1 MKQNKG
7 VIMFRKLV
15 NYVVHI
21 IFLIPF
27 SLAQNGDIKGSVSD
41 ISGLPLPGANIQL
54 KNTNYGTTSNIDG
67 EFEFLNVP
75 EGYYTL
81 NVSYIGYESIV
92 YPDVWV
98 RPKAYDR
105 LEISMNQLVIEFDR
119 VLVEDSYFKNS
130 GLNQDQSITFR
141 NDEIRRAPGAGQEL
155 SRIINSLPSVAS
167 VGENRQDMMVRG
179 GGPTENGFI
188 IDNIP
193 IPSISHFNQDDGRSN
208 GPIGLINTEM
218 IESLEFYSNGFSAKY
233 GNRLSSY
240 GDIVYRSGNQEQL
253 EGNMSLGIGGAGAL
267 FEGPLGENTT
277 YILSLRRS
285 YLDVIAGAL
294 NAGGLPSYD
303 DIQGKLTFKPDH
315 YNTITFLTVNGNS
328 LYERTQQDAIEEDQT
343 NYGRRKNKQQTIGV
357 NYRKIWNKSSFSNSS
372 ISYSTQRGDGQ
383 FKDSISEQVTSMAKN
398 GMQSVSLRQVSQTKF
413 SNKSNAEYGFEVSS
427 KEFQYD
433 FLLNDLS
440 ASQDISIANTSIFST
455 FRYLVTS
462 KLLVSTGIRLE
473 SNDFE
478 KKQLFSPRLNAKYN
492 MDDDVSSFVYSL
504 GRYYQNPPEI
514 YLSVEENRSITSVQT
529 IQQSLTYERLISSST
544 KLTLAYYQKVYSN
557 APMLTGNNL
566 LDEPLFLLDRL
577 SMYSGV
583 VSNGKSVADGIELLV
598 EKKRAENFYG
608 LFGASYFNTTY
619 TDYSGVDRNRDY
631 NYQYI
636 VNLIGG
642 YRPQKDWEFSVRW
655 SLFGGKPYT
664 PIDEEGSILN
674 GTETLYLDQWNEAR
688 TPAYH
693 SLFLRYENHK
703 NFDSGNLIFF
713 VEFWNAYNRGNTE
726 TYYWDDRIRK
736 VSYFDFIPVGGF
748 EYEF

>member
-1 MKQNKG
+1 
-7 VIMFRKLV
+7 MFHQLLKSAV
-15 NYVVHI
+15 FI
-21 IFLIPF
+21 
-27 SLAQNGDIKGSVSD
+27 SLASAISFSQYGVIKGSVSD

-54 KNTNYGTTSNIDG
+54 KNTNIGTTSNVDG
-67 EFEFLNVP
+67 DFELLNVP

-81 NVSYIGYESIV
+81 RISYIGYESV
-92 YPDVWV
+92 LYPDVWV
-98 RPKAYDR
+98 RQKAYDKID
-105 LEISMNQLVIEFDR
+105 ISLNQLVIEFDR
-119 VLVEDSYFKNS
+119 VLVEDSYFNNS

-240 GDIVYRSGNQEQL
+240 GDIVYRSGNDEQL
-253 EGNMSLGIGGAGAL
+253 EGNMSLGLGGAGAL
-267 FEGPLGENTT
+267 LEGPIGESTT

-303 DIQGKLTFKPDH
+303 DIQGKLTFQPDY
-315 YNTITFLTVNGNS
+315 YNTITILSVNGNS
-328 LYERTQQDAIEEDQT
+328 LYERTQEDAMLEDQN
-343 NYGRRKNKQQTIGV
+343 NYGRRKNKQHTIGV
-357 NYRKIWNKSSFSNSS
+357 NYRKIWNESSFSNSS
-372 ISYSTQRGDGQ
+372 ISYSSQMGDGE
-383 FKDSISEQVTSMAKN
+383 FRDSFTKRVTSRAKN
-398 GMQSVSLRQVSQTKF
+398 GMQSLSVRQVNQTKF
-413 SNKSNAEYGFEVSS
+413 SNKFNSEYGFEISS

-433 FLLNDLS
+433 FLLNDLA
-440 ASQDISIANTSIFST
+440 ASQDLSLVNTSVFST
-455 FRYLVTS
+455 FRYLLTS
-462 KLLVSTGIRLE
+462 KLLISTGVRFE
-473 SNDFE
+473 SNDYE
-478 KKQLFSPRLNAKYN
+478 NDLLFSPRLNAKYN
-492 MDDDVSSFVYSL
+492 MNDGQSSIIYNV

-529 IQQSLTYERLISSST
+529 VQHSLTYERLISSST
-544 KLTLAYYQKVYSN
+544 KFTLAYYQKLYTN
-557 APMLTGNNL
+557 APMLPGDNPYN
-566 LDEPLFLLDRL
+566 EPLFLLDRL

-583 VSNGKSVADGIELLV
+583 ISNGRSIADGVELLI

-608 LFGASYFNTTY
+608 LFGASVFNTTY
-619 TDYSGVDRNRDY
+619 TDFKGTSRNRDY
-631 NYQYI
+631 NYKYI
-636 VNLIGG
+636 INLIGG

-655 SLFGGKPYT
+655 SYFGGKPYT
-664 PIDEEGSILN
+664 PIDEENSL
-674 GTETLYLDQWNEAR
+674 LYGDEVLFLERWNESK

-703 NFDSGNLIFF
+703 KFDSGNLIFF
-713 VEFWNAYNRGNTE
+713 VEFWNAYNRGNVE
-726 TYYWDDRIRK
+726 TYYWDERIRK
-736 VSYFDFIPVGGF
+736 ISYFDFIPVGGF

>member
-1 MKQNKG
+1 
-7 VIMFRKLV
+7 MFCYTYRSTLLQ
-15 NYVVHI
+15 
-21 IFLIPF
+21 FLLTTACI
-27 SLAQNGDIKGSVSD
+27 AQQGSIKGSVSD
-41 ISGLPLPGANIQL
+41 LSGLPLPGANIQL
-54 KNTNYGTTSNIDG
+54 KNTQYGTTSDVDG
-67 EFEFLNVP
+67 EFEFLDIP
-75 EGYYTL
+75 QGYYTL
-81 NVSYIGYESIV
+81 TVNYIGYEPVI

-98 RPKAYDR
+98 RPNAYDNIDI
-105 LEISMNQLVIEFDR
+105 LLTQLIIEFDR
-119 VLVEDSYFKNS
+119 VVVEDSYFKNS

-253 EGNMSLGIGGAGAL
+253 EGNVSLGLGGAGAL
-267 FEGPLGENTT
+267 VEGPLGENTS

-303 DIQGKLTFKPDH
+303 DIQGKLTFQPDH
-315 YNTITFLTVNGNS
+315 YNTITFLSVNGNS
-328 LYERTQQDAIEEDQT
+328 LYERTQKDAIAEDQT
-343 NYGRRKNKQQTIGV
+343 NYGRRKNKQHTLGI

-372 ISYSTQRGDGQ
+372 ISYSSQRGDGQ
-383 FKDSISEQVTSMAKN
+383 FKDSFSEQVTSRAEN
-398 GMQSVSLRQVSQTKF
+398 GMQSLSLRQINQTKF
-413 SNKSNAEYGFEVSS
+413 SNKSNSEYGFEISS

-440 ASQDISIANTSIFST
+440 ASQDLSIVNTSVFST

-462 KLLVSTGIRLE
+462 KLLVSTGIRFE

-478 KKQLFSPRLNAKYN
+478 KKQLLSPRLNAKYN
-492 MDDDVSSFVYSL
+492 LNDGISSLIYNV

-514 YLSVEENRSITSVQT
+514 YLSVDENRSITSVQT
-529 IQQSLTYERLISSST
+529 VQQSFTYERLISSST
-544 KLTLAYYQKVYSN
+544 KLTLAYYQKVYSK
-557 APMLTGNNL
+557 APMLTGTNI

-577 SMYSGV
+577 SMYSGL
-583 VSNGKSVADGIELLV
+583 VSNGKSVADGIELLI

-619 TDYSGVDRNRDY
+619 TDFNGVDRNRDY
-631 NYQYI
+631 NYRYI
-636 VNLIGG
+636 VNMIGG
-642 YRPQKDWEFSVRW
+642 YRPQKDWELSIRW

-664 PIDEEGSILN
+664 PINEEASILN
-674 GTETLYLDQWNEAR
+674 GSESLYLNRYNEAR

-693 SLFLRYENHK
+693 SLFLRYENHR
-703 NFDSGNLIFF
+703 NYNRGNLIFF
-713 VEFWNAYNRGNTE
+713 VEFWNAYNRDNVE

-736 VSYFDFIPVGGF
+736 ISYFNFIPVGGF
-748 EYEF
+748 EFEF

>member
-1 MKQNKG
+1 MFHQLLKSAVFISFASTISFSQYG
-7 VIMFRKLV
+7 V
-15 NYVVHI
+15 
-21 IFLIPF
+21 
-27 SLAQNGDIKGSVSD
+27 IKGSISD

-54 KNTNYGTTSNIDG
+54 KNTNIGTTSNVDG
-67 EFEFLNVP
+67 DFEILDVP

-81 NVSYIGYESIV
+81 RVSYIGYESV
-92 YPDVWV
+92 LYPDVWV
-98 RPKAYDR
+98 RQKAYDKVDIT
-105 LEISMNQLVIEFDR
+105 LSQLVIEFDR

-240 GDIVYRSGNQEQL
+240 GDIVYRSGNDEQL
-253 EGNMSLGIGGAGAL
+253 EGNMSLGLGGAGAL
-267 FEGPLGENTT
+267 FEGPIGESTT

-303 DIQGKLTFKPDH
+303 DVQGKLTFQPDY
-315 YNTITFLTVNGNS
+315 YNTITILSVNGNS
-328 LYERTQQDAIEEDQT
+328 LYERTQEDAILEDQN
-343 NYGRRKNKQQTIGV
+343 NYGRRKNKQHTIGV
-357 NYRKIWNKSSFSNSS
+357 NYRKIWNESSFSNSS
-372 ISYSTQRGDGQ
+372 ISYSSQMGDGE
-383 FKDSISEQVTSMAKN
+383 FRDSFTKSVTSRAKN
-398 GMQSVSLRQVSQTKF
+398 GMQSLSVRQVNQTKF
-413 SNKSNAEYGFEVSS
+413 SNKFNSEYGFEISS

-433 FLLNDLS
+433 FLLNDLA
-440 ASQDISIANTSIFST
+440 ASQDLSLVNTSVFST
-455 FRYLVTS
+455 FRYLLTS
-462 KLLVSTGIRLE
+462 KLLISTGVRFE
-473 SNDFE
+473 SNDYE
-478 KKQLFSPRLNAKYN
+478 NDLLFSPRLNAKYN
-492 MDDDVSSFVYSL
+492 MNDGQSSIIYNI

-529 IQQSLTYERLISSST
+529 VQHSLTYERLISSST
-544 KLTLAYYQKVYSN
+544 KLTLAYYQKLYTN
-557 APMLTGNNL
+557 APMLPGDNPY
-566 LDEPLFLLDRL
+566 DEPLFLLDRL

-583 VSNGKSVADGIELLV
+583 TSNGRSVADGIELLI

-608 LFGASYFNTTY
+608 LFGTSVFNTTY
-619 TDYSGVDRNRDY
+619 TDFKGINRNRDY
-631 NYQYI
+631 NYKYI
-636 VNLIGG
+636 INLIGG

-655 SLFGGKPYT
+655 SYFGGKPYT
-664 PIDEEGSILN
+664 PIDEENSL
-674 GTETLYLDQWNEAR
+674 LYGDEVLFLERWNESK

-703 NFDSGNLIFF
+703 KFQSGNLIFF
-713 VEFWNAYNRGNTE
+713 VEFWNAYNRGNVE
-726 TYYWDDRIRK
+726 TYYWDERIRK
-736 VSYFDFIPVGGF
+736 ISYFDFIPVGGF

>member
-1 MKQNKG
+1 
-7 VIMFRKLV
+7 MFRL
-15 NYVVHI
+15 
-21 IFLIPF
+21 LINSAILISFVGSISF
-27 SLAQNGDIKGSVSD
+27 SQYGVIKGSIVD

-54 KNTNYGTTSNIDG
+54 KNTSNGTTSDIDG
-67 EFEFLNVP
+67 DFEFLNVP

-81 NVSYIGYESIV
+81 NITYIGYEPIV

-98 RPKAYDR
+98 RQKAYDKI
-105 LEISMNQLVIEFDR
+105 EVSMNQLVIEFDR
-119 VLVEDSYFKNS
+119 VLVEDSYFNNS

-141 NDEIRRAPGAGQEL
+141 NDEIRRAPGSGQEL

-233 GNRLSSY
+233 GNRLSSF
-240 GDIVYRSGNQEQL
+240 GDIAYRSGNDEQL
-253 EGNMSLGIGGAGAL
+253 EGSMSLGLGGAGAL
-267 FEGPLGENTT
+267 FEGPVGENTT

-303 DIQGKLTFKPDH
+303 DIQGKLTYQPNH
-315 YNTITFLTVNGNS
+315 YNTITLLSVNGNS
-328 LYERTQQDAIEEDQT
+328 LYERTQEDALLENQS
-343 NYGRRKNKQQTIGV
+343 NFGNRKNQQRTVGI

-372 ISYSTQRGDGQ
+372 ISYSTQVGDGQ
-383 FKDSISEQVTSMAKN
+383 FRDSFTQEITSMAKN
-398 GMQSVSLRQVSQTKF
+398 GMQSFSVRQVNQTKF
-413 SNKSNAEYGFEVSS
+413 SNKFNSEYGFEISS
-427 KEFQYD
+427 KELQYD
-433 FLLNDLS
+433 FLLNNLS
-440 ASQDISIANTSIFST
+440 ASRDVSIANTSAFST
-455 FRYLVTS
+455 FRYLLTS
-462 KLLVSTGIRLE
+462 KLLISTGVRVE
-473 SNDFE
+473 SNDYE
-478 KKQLFSPRLNAKYN
+478 KNQLLSPRLNAKYN
-492 MDDDVSSFVYSL
+492 MSDGQSSIIYNI

-514 YLSVEENRSITSVQT
+514 YLSVEENQSITSVQT
-529 IQQSLTYERLISSST
+529 VQQSLTYERLISSST
-544 KLTLAYYQKVYSN
+544 KLTLAFYQKVYNN
-557 APMLTGNNL
+557 APMLSGDDPY
-566 LDEPLFLLDRL
+566 DEPLFLLDRL
-577 SMYSGV
+577 SMYSGL
-583 VSNGKSVADGIELLV
+583 VSNGKSTANGVEFLV

-608 LFGASYFNTTY
+608 LFGASVFNTTY
-619 TDYSGVDRNRDY
+619 TDFNGVNRNRDY
-631 NYQYI
+631 NYNYI

-655 SLFGGKPYT
+655 SYFGGKPYT
-664 PIDEEGSILN
+664 AIDEESSL
-674 GTETLYLDQWNEAR
+674 LYGDEVLFLDRWNESK
-688 TPAYH
+688 TPDYH

-713 VEFWNAYNRGNTE
+713 VEFWNAYNRGNVE
-726 TYYWDDRIRK
+726 TYYWDDRVQKI
-736 VSYFDFIPVGGF
+736 SYFDFIPVGGF